1 MKFFIITCLLA
12 VALAKHESTNISQE
26 KYKQDNNVAFQTSQE
41 SSSGSS
47 SEETTDSL
55 TDKIELT
62 KEEKLYLKQ
71 LEKEHHS
78 SSEEFTSISQ
88 EKTSK
93 KTVDMGST
101 EIFPEEIELSDEE
114 KNYLKQLVKINPKFP
129 SPQYFQA
136 VHPQQIPMSP
146 WNRIK
151 ENTYPFIIT
160 LRNF

>member
-12 VALAKHESTNISQE
+12 VALAKHEIKHVSSSEESTNISQE

-55 TDKIELT
+55 TD
-62 KEEKLYLKQ
+62 
-71 LEKEHHS
+71 EKEHHS

-114 KNYLKQLVKINPKFP
+114 KNYLKQLK
-129 SPQYFQA
+129 
-136 VHPQQIPMSP
+136 H
-146 WNRIK
+146 
-151 ENTYPFIIT
+151 
-160 LRNF
+160 